1 MIILAPLELLA
12 SIKTELLEML
22 WLSPNT
28 IALELTLICPA
39 LILVSDVKAAC
50 NCPAELKFA
59 TALSPILEAV
69 TLEFKNKAVLVV
81 PVPPA
86 LVASVPERSDKAV
99 GIVVL
104 EGRALI
110 PAAVTCPLPA
120 PLKVPFAFIVIPLF
134 VKVATLVSPVPPFD
148 AGNCPLPSKLPFNSI
163 APAAIFA
170 AVIVF
175 AEICLH
181 QYFLLLFFHRQS

>member
-12 SIKTELLEML
+12 SIKTELLDIL

-39 LILVSDVKAAC
+39 LILVSDVKAAF
-50 NCPAELKFA
+50 NWSAALKFA

-110 PAAVTCPLPA
+110 PAAVTCPP
-120 PLKVPFAFIVIPLF
+120 PPPFSVPFALIEIPLF
-134 VKVATLVSPVPPFD
+134 VKVATLVKPVPPFD
-148 AGNCPLPSKLPFNSI
+148 AGNCPLPSKLPSSVI
-163 APAAIFA
+163 VPAAICA
-170 AVIVF
+170 ATILFVVIFPPSIVVVF
-175 AEICLH
+175 LPHLI
-181 QYFLLLFFHRQS
+181 